1 MNPWVG
7 LLPDNPLGGADEGYT
22 ESRFTNTNRT
32 VKRMP
37 IKPPLTH
44 APVLDRLGS
53 IAKDTPE
60 IAVLWL
66 YGSQAK
72 GTATPNSDYDLA
84 VAFAKPLAD
93 PFERRLR
100 PELLAQAWQDALD
113 LPAEKLSVIDIDLA
127 PIPLAMAVVRTG
139 RPLCVNDPLRLA
151 REENRITS
159 MWELDYQ
166 HHQQQ
171 YG

>member
-1 MNPWVG
+1 MMHERYT
-7 LLPDNPLGGADEGYT
+7 GG
-22 ESRFTNTNRT
+22 RFANWTISQMQVSPSSKTD
-32 VKRMP
+32 
-37 IKPPLTH
+37 
-44 APVLDRLGS
+44 PVLDQLRSLAG
-53 IAKDTPE
+53 DTEE

-72 GTATPNSDYDLA
+72 GTATPDSDYDLA
-84 VAFAKPLAD
+84 VAFANPLAD
-93 PFERRLR
+93 PLERRLR

-113 LPAEKLSVIDIDLA
+113 LPAGKLSLIDIDLA

-166 HHQQQ
+166 HHQKQF
-171 YG
+171 G